1 MDTLKIEQFPED
13 ILQKNIFTYLDIKDL
28 FRSIRGVNTHWA
40 ELIKEVYNEKMNMV
54 ISKYI
59 KITEQK
65 YEREC
70 LIKLLEKKKAYLDNY
85 KSMITV
91 YTENDILSNSLLLLI
106 DMIPNE
112 KIKALYELFLAFFIL
127 NEGRNLINY
136 DRSLLRSF
144 IQETNNIKQ
153 NIYYI
158 VAIHNDMECYYSLE
172 QLNDFKNEFDTLDKI
187 YLEEVSD
194 ISKILYCYMSFVI
207 VYLILKKEGIQERN
221 RIKEIDILLEKPTDW
236 KEKQYFYE
244 AIYKLVNFTRYF
256 KC

>member
-1 MDTLKIEQFPED
+1 MDTVKIDQFPED
-13 ILQKNIFTYLDIKDL
+13 ILQKNIFTFLDIKDL
-28 FRSIRGVNTHWA
+28 FSSVRGVNTQWA
-40 ELIKEVYNEKMNMV
+40 DLMKEIYNEKMNMV
-54 ISKYI
+54 IAKYI

-91 YTENDILSNSLLLLI
+91 YTENDILSNSLVHLI
-106 DMIPNE
+106 DMITNE
-112 KIKALYELFLAFFIL
+112 KIKALYEFFLTFFIL
-127 NEGRNLINY
+127 NEGKNLINY

-144 IQETNNIKQ
+144 VQENNYIKQ

-158 VAIHNDMECYYSLE
+158 VAIENDLECYYSLE
-172 QLNDFKNEFDTLDKI
+172 QLNDFKNEFDKLDKL

-221 RIKEIDILLEKPTDW
+221 RIKEIDIFLEKPCDW
-236 KEKQYFYE
+236 KEKQFFYE
-244 AIYKLVNFTRYF
+244 AVYKLVNFTR
-256 KC
+256 